1 MTVCANFHGHT
12 KPTLWHHK
20 ETGPVFKDGVGNA
33 AHVCVNRLEA
43 TFMALNHTC
52 HELVEDV
59 DECETRDEDLTE
71 PCNIHLKST
80 RQELLHAEED
90 IHSGY
95 SDECPLIDPGSKK
108 IPKVGWRVRE
118 ACYHKLYEVLGEFT

>member
-1 MTVCANFHGHT
+1 MNI
-12 KPTLWHHK
+12 P
-20 ETGPVFKDGVGNA
+20 NA
-33 AHVCVNRLEA
+33 
-43 TFMALNHTC
+43 
-52 HELVEDV
+52 
-59 DECETRDEDLTE
+59 E
-71 PCNIHLKST
+71 P
-80 RQELLHAEED
+80 EED